1 MMRRDCRLINYKEGI
16 MEENTTLKSIGERI
30 RIARKAK
37 GLNQQ
42 QLADAIG
49 KSIRAVQMYEKG
61 ETDLNISIMESLA
74 TALDMKLSDLISDNK
89 SENLATLSDVIE
101 FFIQLSKVKNVHYEI
116 DVKKPPLHDEW
127 ECAVVFK
134 GKDPAENNADI
145 CMALET
151 FKNEL
156 ANTHKDA
163 VTAIDTENRLIDYY
177 KRFNL
182 ITGKK
187 KEGKD

>member
-1 MMRRDCRLINYKEGI
+1 
-16 MEENTTLKSIGERI
+16 
-30 RIARKAK
+30 
-37 GLNQQ
+37 
-42 QLADAIG
+42 
-49 KSIRAVQMYEKG
+49 
-61 ETDLNISIMESLA
+61 
-74 TALDMKLSDLISDNK
+74 
-89 SENLATLSDVIE
+89 
-101 FFIQLSKVKNVHYEI
+101 
-116 DVKKPPLHDEW
+116 
-127 ECAVVFK
+127 
-134 GKDPAENNADI
+134 
-145 CMALET
+145 MALET

>member
-1 MMRRDCRLINYKEGI
+1 

-101 FFIQLSKVKNVHYEI
+101 FFIQLSKVKNV
-116 DVKKPPLHDEW
+116 LSSM
-127 ECAVVFK
+127 AVEDMYFSNDFIEKMIKVAK
-134 GKDPAENNADI
+134 G
-145 CMALET
+145 
-151 FKNEL
+151 EL
-156 ANTHKDA
+156 SS
-163 VTAIDTENRLIDYY
+163 EELR
-177 KRFNL
+177 
-182 ITGKK
+182 
-187 KEGKD
+187 KEVLKQYGR

>member
-1 MMRRDCRLINYKEGI
+1 

-30 RIARKAK
+30 RIARKSK
-37 GLNQQ
+37 GMNQQ

-74 TALDMKLSDLISDNK
+74 KALDMNIADFVSTNT

-127 ECAVVFK
+127 ECAVIFK

-156 ANTHKDA
+156 ANSHKDA
-163 VTAIDTENRLIDYY
+163 VTMIDTENRLLDYY